1 MICPVCQ
8 SQELVSQSLEDTIY
22 PDLFCPTTIQL
33 PYDSVN
39 LGSGLGKIVNHFRII
54 SWASTTRIIVMPYR
68 IKIFSTR
75 TEIDISSFYKTGHK
89 KHFFKHLL
97 NTVPIQPDTEEK
109 LLARIKMLMV
119 FQ

>member
-22 PDLFCPTTIQL
+22 PDLFCPTTI
-33 PYDSVN
+33 N

-54 SWASTTRIIVMPYR
+54 SWASMTRIIVMPYR